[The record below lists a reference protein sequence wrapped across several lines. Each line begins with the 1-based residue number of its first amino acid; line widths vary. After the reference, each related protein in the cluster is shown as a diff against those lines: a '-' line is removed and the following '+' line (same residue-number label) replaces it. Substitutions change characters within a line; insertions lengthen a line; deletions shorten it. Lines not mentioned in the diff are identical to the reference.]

1 MNQKD
6 GLFLGLLALAYLY
19 LDATSTPRPMSEDV
33 RSPVPSP
40 SEDEP
45 RDGPSRLLP
54 VPLVRALPV
63 KSVPRDQ
70 CPRNPLHPVALRPD
84 GAMWCRGCDEAFY
97 PQVTIW
103 DSIMTVVAA

>member
-19 LDATSTPRPMSEDV
+19 VDATSTPRPMSDDV
-33 RSPVPSP
+33 GTPPSSP
-40 SEDEP
+40 SEEP
-45 RDGPSRLLP
+45 ADHSRLLP

-63 KSVPRDQ
+63 KRVERDV
-70 CPRNPLHPVALRPD
+70 CPRNPSHAVALRAD

>member
-19 LDATSTPRPMSEDV
+19 VDATSTPRAMSDDV
-33 RSPVPSP
+33 RTPASSP
-40 SEDEP
+40 SEEEP
-45 RDGPSRLLP
+45 RHRSRLPP

-63 KSVPRDQ
+63 KLVPRHV
-70 CPRNPLHPVALRPD
+70 CPRNQLHAVALRPD
-84 GAMWCRGCDEAFY
+84 GAMWCRDCDEAFY

>member
-6 GLFLGLLALAYLY
+6 GLFLGLLALAYLF
-19 LDATSTPRPMSEDV
+19 LDATSTPRPMSDEPH
-33 RSPVPSP
+33 SPVPSP
-40 SEDEP
+40 SQGEP
-45 RDGPSRLLP
+45 REPSRLLP
-54 VPLVRALPV
+54 VPVARALPV
-63 KSVPRDQ
+63 KRVPRDV
-70 CPRNPLHPVALRPD
+70 CPRNPLHAVALRAD